1 MRVGSRRGRRHA
13 PVASGERRRRADGRT
28 EKWKETTTDPTT
40 LVIVTLSRLYRNI
53 QSSLLLAERPA
64 LALARNTVTN
74 RDRAPLLLVNSSLP
88 FYCVPP
94 SSSVRLDNVQR
105 DDKVSCL
112 TLALLSRWALDG
124 RAFLCV
130 FIRAWRVTD
139 DERTKLLLVR
149 RRSLLFP
156 WSLVTVKI
164 ILSLS
169 LIPSLTLYH
178 LHKRPGAFSARNA
191 HVYVMG
197 SPVGFVREIF
207 GRVAAH
213 LSRFATCNI
222 LKLLA
227 R

>member
-1 MRVGSRRGRRHA
+1 MEKD
-13 PVASGERRRRADGRT
+13 VAERT

-64 LALARNTVTN
+64 LAFARNTVTN
-74 RDRAPLLLVNSSLP
+74 RDRAPLFLVNSSLP

-169 LIPSLTLYH
+169 YSLAHALPSAQTPRCIFCAECSCIRH
-178 LHKRPGAFSARNA
+178 GIACRVCARDIRTRCCA
-191 HVYVMG
+191 
-197 SPVGFVREIF
+197 PVEI
-207 GRVAAH
+207 
-213 LSRFATCNI
+213 CNV
-222 LKLLA
+222 
-227 R
+227 